1 MKAELMHRRQP
12 TSANKRNHL
21 LCVTFGQDRPDT
33 RPWGLLKSGDI
44 HMATNAIDRAA
55 DEARAATNAVA
66 DSASKLSAEA
76 QRSFNDAAKRFEK
89 VVAEGLEQVRA
100 QSRTYADN
108 AGQHI
113 DEAQRYVVERV
124 KERPLIAAG
133 AALGAGLLIGLLL
146 ASGRKR

>member
-1 MKAELMHRRQP
+1 M
-12 TSANKRNHL
+12 
-21 LCVTFGQDRPDT
+21 G
-33 RPWGLLKSGDI
+33 
-44 HMATNAIDRAA
+44 TNAIDHAT
-55 DEARAATNAVA
+55 DEARAATHSVTE
-66 DSASKLSAEA
+66 SAAKLTAEA
-76 QRSFNDAAKRFEK
+76 QRSFNDAAKRFER
-89 VVAEGLEQVRA
+89 VVTEGLEQVRA

>member
-1 MKAELMHRRQP
+1 M
-12 TSANKRNHL
+12 
-21 LCVTFGQDRPDT
+21 G
-33 RPWGLLKSGDI
+33 
-44 HMATNAIDRAA
+44 TNAIDHAT
-55 DEARAATNAVA
+55 DEARAATHSVTE
-66 DSASKLSAEA
+66 SAAKLTAEA

>member
-1 MKAELMHRRQP
+1 M
-12 TSANKRNHL
+12 
-21 LCVTFGQDRPDT
+21 G
-33 RPWGLLKSGDI
+33 
-44 HMATNAIDRAA
+44 TNIDRAA
-55 DEARAATNAVA
+55 DDARAAANAVG
-66 DSASKLSAEA
+66 DSAAKLSAEA

-89 VVAEGLEQVRA
+89 VVSEGLEQVRA

>member
-1 MKAELMHRRQP
+1 M
-12 TSANKRNHL
+12 
-21 LCVTFGQDRPDT
+21 G
-33 RPWGLLKSGDI
+33 
-44 HMATNAIDRAA
+44 TNAIDHAT
-55 DEARAATNAVA
+55 DEARNATHSVTESAA
-66 DSASKLSAEA
+66 KLSAEA

-108 AGQHI
+108 AGQQI

-124 KERPLIAAG
+124 KERPLVAAG

-146 ASGRKR
+146 ASGRRR